1 MKNMLRNPYVN
12 TITVR
17 DQDMFFGRTSLL
29 RRIYAELIS
38 KQCISLIGPRHI
50 GKSSLLHCLRL
61 SELQGEF
68 EQSLQK
74 HIFVLIDL
82 REYRHK
88 TSEDFFETISRR
100 ILTQVR
106 DRLELIHE
114 PAVGGD
120 EFSNLLSE
128 IQEQGFHTVLLM
140 DAFDNVTRNTNFDME
155 FFSFLRAQATFGKV
169 SYVTATLAPLY
180 EVCHS
185 SIEESPF
192 FNIFRTRKV
201 EPLTLEEARELALQ
215 PSQRAGLP
223 FTSEEV
229 DWILKLAGRHPF
241 FLQQVCHFLF
251 EEKSI
256 HDGAQVD
263 RKRVK
268 VLVYN
273 ELVPHFND
281 TWERLSKEQQEKL
294 RDEAQVKDVQER
306 ELPELS
312 ESSLFRLFVREK
324 FKIHLFHMTIEGLE
338 KVLDKIDDIRTLGES
353 DLRYMR
359 CVSTRFKQSS
369 LSTIEKGMVVREVLN
384 EAFERLQG
392 NGVRRD
398 AAPEWRLYNILF
410 YRYFKHHFKNDQ
422 ISARLEFT
430 STRQYFRD
438 RLKAIEAL
446 LTMLFEM
453 EAAVLAK
460 DEE

>member
-1 MKNMLRNPYVN
+1 MRNILHNPYVN

-17 DQDMFFGRTSLL
+17 DQDMFFGRIALL
-29 RRIYAELIS
+29 RRIYSELVS

-50 GKSSLLHCLRL
+50 GKSSLLHYLRL
-61 SELQGEF
+61 PELQGEF
-68 EQSLQK
+68 AHSLQN

-82 REYRHK
+82 REYRNK
-88 TSEDFFETISRR
+88 TSEDFFETVSKR
-100 ILTQVR
+100 ILAQVR
-106 DRLELIHE
+106 DRLELVYE
-114 PAVGGD
+114 PGKGAD

-140 DAFDNVTRNTNFDME
+140 DAFDNVTRNTNFGME

-192 FNIFRTRKV
+192 FNIFRTHKV
-201 EPLTLEEARELALQ
+201 ESLTLEEARELALQ

-223 FTSEEV
+223 FTSQEI
-229 DWILKLAGRHPF
+229 DWILRLAGRHPF

-251 EEKSI
+251 EEKSTQ
-256 HDGAQVD
+256 DGASVD
-263 RKRVK
+263 RRRIK

-281 TWERLSKEQQEKL
+281 SWDRLSQEQQEKL
-294 RDEAQVKDVQER
+294 RDEAQVKDVQDR

-324 FKIHLFHMTIEGLE
+324 FKIHLFHMKIDSLE
-338 KVLDKIDDIRTLGES
+338 KVLDKIDDIRALGES
-353 DLRYMR
+353 DLRYMS
-359 CVSTRFKQSS
+359 CVSTRFKRGS
-369 LSTIEKGMVVREVLN
+369 LSAIEKGMAVREVLN
-384 EAFERLQG
+384 EALERLQG
-392 NGVRRD
+392 NGIRRD
-398 AAPEWRLYNILF
+398 AAPEWRLYNILY
-410 YRYFKHHFKNDQ
+410 YRYFKHHYKNEQ
-422 ISARLEFT
+422 IASRLEFT

-446 LTMLFEM
+446 LTILFEM

-460 DEE
+460 DED